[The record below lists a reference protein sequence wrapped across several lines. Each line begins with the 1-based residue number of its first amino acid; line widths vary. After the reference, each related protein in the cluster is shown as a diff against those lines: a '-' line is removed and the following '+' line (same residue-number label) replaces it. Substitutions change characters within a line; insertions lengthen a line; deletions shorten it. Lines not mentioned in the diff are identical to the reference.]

1 MERISFVNKSVFTHG
16 IVCALCLSL
25 LFACSSSNDEPTT
38 KDAFSVEAT
47 ITERNSFGNFL
58 LDLSPDSLKKKGF
71 DVGDI
76 VTVSG
81 GSLPGSLDM
90 PITSFTLAVGSWGMC
105 LMSFSN
111 EPTMTLALAN
121 ASFSDRVGGKVGD
134 RISIT
139 MKQKGGYKEQNDKYK
154 LYISYKRSDY
164 DSDEMFANFYPIECS
179 GMKPGL
185 LYRSSSPLME
195 SDNPSRY
202 EYADGLARKVGI
214 RTVFTLAH
222 SEEQWKKALATGSG
236 YGEYCKELYDE
247 GNILFYKSAIDIF
260 VDKEAVKIGEV
271 MRSMLKSDPPFLI
284 HCQHGRDR
292 TGLVGIILQTLAGAT
307 YEEVES
313 SYMKAFYNWHRLDAS
328 YPYYA
333 DLHTILF
340 ERILYILSKEGDVD
354 IAKMCA
360 MTSFPTEEIFRSLP
374 SAVVSY
380 LHNKCG
386 LSYDEIER
394 LKNLI
399 SLSEN

>member
-25 LFACSSSNDEPTT
+25 LFACSSSNDEPTP
-38 KDAFSVEAT
+38 KDAVSVEAT

-202 EYADGLARKVGI
+202 EYADRLARKVGI

-222 SEEQWKKALATGSG
+222 SEEQWKNALSTGSG

-260 VDKEAVKIGEV
+260 VDKEAIKIGEA
-271 MRSMLKSDPPFLI
+271 MRRMLESEPPFLI
-284 HCQHGRDR
+284 HCQIGRDR
-292 TGLVGIILQTLAGAT
+292 TGIVTMILQTLAGAT

-360 MTSFPTEEIFRSLP
+360 MTSFPTEEIFQSLP

-380 LHNKCG
+380 LHNKSG

>member
-38 KDAFSVEAT
+38 KDAVSVEAT

-202 EYADGLARKVGI
+202 EYADRLARKAGI
-214 RTVFTLAH
+214 RTIFTFAH
-222 SEEQWKKALATGSG
+222 KEEQWKKALATGSG

-260 VDKEAVKIGEV
+260 VDKEAVKIGEA
-271 MRSMLKSDPPFLI
+271 MRRMLESEPPFLI
-284 HCQHGRDR
+284 HCQIGRDR
-292 TGLVGIILQTLAGAT
+292 TGIVTMILQTLAGAT

-313 SYMKAFYNWHRLDAS
+313 SYMKAFYNWHRIDAS
-328 YPYYA
+328 HTYYA
-333 DLHTILF
+333 DIRTLLF
-340 ERILYILSKEGDVD
+340 ERLLYVLSKEGDVD

-374 SAVVSY
+374 SAVVSF

-386 LSYDEIER
+386 LSYDEIEQLR
-394 LKNLI
+394 KLI
-399 SLSEN
+399 SLS

>member
-25 LFACSSSNDEPTT
+25 LFACSSSNDEPTP
-38 KDAFSVEAT
+38 KDAVSVEAT

-202 EYADGLARKVGI
+202 EYADRLARKAGI
-214 RTVFTLAH
+214 RTIFTFAH
-222 SEEQWKKALATGSG
+222 SEEQWKKALASGRG

-247 GNILFYKSAIDIF
+247 GNISFNKSAMDIF
-260 VDKEAVKIGEV
+260 LDKEAIKIGEA
-271 MRSMLKSDPPFLI
+271 MRRMLESEPPFLI
-284 HCQHGRDR
+284 HCQIGRDR
-292 TGLVGIILQTLAGAT
+292 TGIVTMILQTLAGAT

-360 MTSFPTEEIFRSLP
+360 MTSFPTEEIFQSLP

-380 LHNKCG
+380 LHNKSG

>member
-38 KDAFSVEAT
+38 KDAVSVEAT

-202 EYADGLARKVGI
+202 EYADRLARKAGI
-214 RTVFTLAH
+214 RTIFTFAH
-222 SEEQWKKALATGSG
+222 KEEQWKKALATGSG

-260 VDKEAVKIGEV
+260 VDKEAVKIGEA
-271 MRSMLKSDPPFLI
+271 MRRMLESEPPFLI
-284 HCQHGRDR
+284 HCQIGRDR
-292 TGLVGIILQTLAGAT
+292 TGIVTMILQTLAGAT

-313 SYMKAFYNWHRLDAS
+313 SYMKAFYNWHRIDAS
-328 YPYYA
+328 HTYYA
-333 DLHTILF
+333 DIRTLLF
-340 ERILYILSKEGDVD
+340 ERLLYVLSKEGDVD

>member
-1 MERISFVNKSVFTHG
+1 MERISFVNKSVFTHC
-16 IVCALCLSL
+16 ILYALCLSL
-25 LFACSSSNDEPTT
+25 LLACSSSNDEPTP
-38 KDAFSVEAT
+38 KDAVSVEAT

-58 LDLSPDSLKKKGF
+58 LDLSSDSLKKKGF

-202 EYADGLARKVGI
+202 EYADRLARKAGI
-214 RTVFTLAH
+214 RTIFTFAH
-222 SEEQWKKALATGSG
+222 SEEQWKKALASGRG

-247 GNILFYKSAIDIF
+247 GNISFNKSAMDIF
-260 VDKEAVKIGEV
+260 LDKEAIKIGEA
-271 MRSMLKSDPPFLI
+271 MRRMLESEPPFLI
-284 HCQHGRDR
+284 HCQIGRDR
-292 TGLVGIILQTLAGAT
+292 TGIVTMILQTLAGAT

-313 SYMKAFYNWHRLDAS
+313 SYMKAFYNWHRIDAS
-328 YPYYA
+328 HTYYA
-333 DLHTILF
+333 DIRTLLF
-340 ERILYILSKEGDVD
+340 ERLLYVLSKEGDVD

>member
-1 MERISFVNKSVFTHG
+1 
-16 IVCALCLSL
+16 
-25 LFACSSSNDEPTT
+25 
-38 KDAFSVEAT
+38 
-47 ITERNSFGNFL
+47 
-58 LDLSPDSLKKKGF
+58 
-71 DVGDI
+71 
-76 VTVSG
+76 
-81 GSLPGSLDM
+81 
-90 PITSFTLAVGSWGMC
+90 
-105 LMSFSN
+105 MSFSN

-179 GMKPGL
+179 GMKPGV

-202 EYADGLARKVGI
+202 EYADRLARKAGI
-214 RTVFTLAH
+214 RTIFTFAH
-222 SEEQWKKALATGSG
+222 KEEQWKKALATGSG

>member
-38 KDAFSVEAT
+38 KDAVSVEAT

-202 EYADGLARKVGI
+202 EYADRLARKAGI
-214 RTVFTLAH
+214 RTIFTFAH
-222 SEEQWKKALATGSG
+222 KEEQWKKALATGSG

-260 VDKEAVKIGEV
+260 VDKEAVKIGEA
-271 MRSMLKSDPPFLI
+271 MRRMLESEPPFLI
-284 HCQHGRDR
+284 HCQIGRDR
-292 TGLVGIILQTLAGAT
+292 TGIVTMILQTLAGAT

-313 SYMKAFYNWHRLDAS
+313 SYMKAFYNWHRIDAS
-328 YPYYA
+328 HTYYA
-333 DLHTILF
+333 DIRTLLF
-340 ERILYILSKEGDVD
+340 ERLLYVLSKEGNVD
-354 IAKMCA
+354 INKMCA

-374 SAVVSY
+374 SAVVSF

-386 LSYDEIER
+386 LSYDEIEQLR
-394 LKNLI
+394 KLI
-399 SLSEN
+399 SLS

>member
-1 MERISFVNKSVFTHG
+1 MEKISFNNKSVLTHC
-16 IVCALCLSL
+16 ILYALCLSL
-25 LFACSSSNDEPTT
+25 LLACSSSNDEPTP
-38 KDAFSVEAT
+38 KDAVSIEAT

-202 EYADGLARKVGI
+202 EYADRLARKAGI
-214 RTVFTLAH
+214 RTIFTFAH
-222 SEEQWKKALATGSG
+222 SEEQWKKALASGRG

-247 GNILFYKSAIDIF
+247 GNISFNKSAMDIF
-260 VDKEAVKIGEV
+260 LDKEAIKIGEA
-271 MRSMLKSDPPFLI
+271 MRRMLESEPPFLI
-284 HCQHGRDR
+284 HCQIGRDR
-292 TGLVGIILQTLAGAT
+292 TGIVTMILQTLAGAT

-313 SYMKAFYNWHRLDAS
+313 SYMKAFYNWHRIDAS
-328 YPYYA
+328 HTYYA
-333 DLHTILF
+333 DIRTLLF
-340 ERILYILSKEGDVD
+340 ERLLYVLSKEGDVD

-374 SAVVSY
+374 SAVVSF

-386 LSYDEIER
+386 LSYDEIEQLR
-394 LKNLI
+394 KLI
-399 SLSEN
+399 SLS

>member
-25 LFACSSSNDEPTT
+25 LFACSSSNDEPTP
-38 KDAFSVEAT
+38 KDAVSVEAT

-58 LDLSPDSLKKKGF
+58 LDLSLDSLKKKGF

-81 GSLPGSLDM
+81 GSLPVSLDM

-195 SDNPSRY
+195 SDNPTRY

-222 SEEQWKKALATGSG
+222 SEEQWKNALSTGSG

-284 HCQHGRDR
+284 HCQHGRDG

-354 IAKMCA
+354 IAKICA
-360 MTSFPTEEIFRSLP
+360 MTTFPTEEIFRSLP

-380 LHNKCG
+380 LHNKSG
-386 LSYDEIER
+386 LSYDEIEQLR
-394 LKNLI
+394 KLI
-399 SLSEN
+399 SLS

>member
-38 KDAFSVEAT
+38 KDAVSVEAT

-202 EYADGLARKVGI
+202 EYADRLARKAGI
-214 RTVFTLAH
+214 RTIFTFAH
-222 SEEQWKKALATGSG
+222 KEEQWKKALATGSG

-354 IAKMCA
+354 IA
-360 MTSFPTEEIFRSLP
+360 
-374 SAVVSY
+374 
-380 LHNKCG
+380 
-386 LSYDEIER
+386 
-394 LKNLI
+394 
-399 SLSEN
+399 

>member
-25 LFACSSSNDEPTT
+25 LFACSSSNDEPTP
-38 KDAFSVEAT
+38 KDAVSVEAT

-202 EYADGLARKVGI
+202 EYADRLARKAGI
-214 RTVFTLAH
+214 RTIFTFAH
-222 SEEQWKKALATGSG
+222 SEEQWKKALASGRG

-247 GNILFYKSAIDIF
+247 GNISFNKSAMDIF
-260 VDKEAVKIGEV
+260 LDKEAIKIGEA
-271 MRSMLKSDPPFLI
+271 MRRMLESEPPFLI
-284 HCQHGRDR
+284 HCQIGRDR
-292 TGLVGIILQTLAGAT
+292 TGIVTMILQTLAGAT

-354 IAKMCA
+354 IAKKCA

>member
-25 LFACSSSNDEPTT
+25 LFACSSSNDEPTP
-38 KDAFSVEAT
+38 KDAVSVEAT

-179 GMKPGL
+179 GMKPGV

-202 EYADGLARKVGI
+202 EYADRLARKVGI

-222 SEEQWKKALATGSG
+222 SEEQWKNALSTGSG

-247 GNILFYKSAIDIF
+247 GNISFNKSAMDIF
-260 VDKEAVKIGEV
+260 LDKEAIKIGEA
-271 MRSMLKSDPPFLI
+271 MRRMLESEPPFLI
-284 HCQHGRDR
+284 HCQIGRDR
-292 TGLVGIILQTLAGAT
+292 TGIVTMILQTLAGAT

>member
-25 LFACSSSNDEPTT
+25 LFACSSSNDEPTP
-38 KDAFSVEAT
+38 KDAVSVEAT

-58 LDLSPDSLKKKGF
+58 LDLSSDSLKKKGF

-222 SEEQWKKALATGSG
+222 LEEQWKNALSTGSG
-236 YGEYCKELYDE
+236 YAPQQE
-247 GNILFYKSAIDIF
+247 
-260 VDKEAVKIGEV
+260 
-271 MRSMLKSDPPFLI
+271 
-284 HCQHGRDR
+284 
-292 TGLVGIILQTLAGAT
+292 
-307 YEEVES
+307 
-313 SYMKAFYNWHRLDAS
+313 RLD
-328 YPYYA
+328 
-333 DLHTILF
+333 L
-340 ERILYILSKEGDVD
+340 
-354 IAKMCA
+354 
-360 MTSFPTEEIFRSLP
+360 
-374 SAVVSY
+374 
-380 LHNKCG
+380 
-386 LSYDEIER
+386 
-394 LKNLI
+394 
-399 SLSEN
+399 

>member
-38 KDAFSVEAT
+38 KDAVSVEAT

-202 EYADGLARKVGI
+202 EYADRLARKAGI
-214 RTVFTLAH
+214 RTIFTFAH
-222 SEEQWKKALATGSG
+222 KEEQWKKALATGSG

-247 GNILFYKSAIDIF
+247 GNISFNKSAMDIF
-260 VDKEAVKIGEV
+260 LDKEAIKIGEA
-271 MRSMLKSDPPFLI
+271 MRRMLESEPPFLI
-284 HCQHGRDR
+284 HCQIGRDR
-292 TGLVGIILQTLAGAT
+292 TGIVTMILQTLAGAT

-313 SYMKAFYNWHRLDAS
+313 SYMKAFYNWHRIDAS
-328 YPYYA
+328 HTYYA
-333 DLHTILF
+333 DIRTLLF
-340 ERILYILSKEGDVD
+340 ERLLYVLSKEGDVD

-374 SAVVSY
+374 SAVVSF

-386 LSYDEIER
+386 LSYDEIVR